1 MPIGSA
7 QQFQRVGAQVAGVG
21 DVDGGGQEPVGR
33 DAEGEPIRP
42 AAVEGVLVGPRALGD
57 LVHGQPGVAALAQL
71 RRRGT
76 QDRVLAV
83 RLVGGDADR
92 LEVAAGLAA
101 DLGLEVWFSPY
112 PLEQT
117 AEEMVALLLDCADRA
132 ERLRRRGAEVVFVT
146 GAEIS
151 IMNIGFLA
159 GATVRERVAGL
170 TASDALPKVVLQV
183 GTRLNDFFHT
193 AVPLIRQRFG
203 GTLTY
208 AAIPLERV
216 DWDLFD
222 MVSLDL
228 YRSAEVADRFADGI
242 RDIVAQGK
250 PVAVTEFGA
259 ATFRGAGDVGAN
271 GLDIVEYNPGPIR
284 LTADVDRDEAGQAA
298 YLAELLEL
306 FDDSGIDT
314 TFVFLF
320 ALYDMPHRADGDP
333 RDDLDLA
340 SYGIVAVLDHPG
352 RTYPNLHWEPKAA
365 FTAVAEYH
373 RHSPVAIR

>member
-1 MPIGSA
+1 
-7 QQFQRVGAQVAGVG
+7 
-21 DVDGGGQEPVGR
+21 
-33 DAEGEPIRP
+33 
-42 AAVEGVLVGPRALGD
+42 
-57 LVHGQPGVAALAQL
+57 
-71 RRRGT
+71 
-76 QDRVLAV
+76 
-83 RLVGGDADR
+83 
-92 LEVAAGLAA
+92 
-101 DLGLEVWFSPY
+101 
-112 PLEQT
+112 
-117 AEEMVALLLDCADRA
+117 
-132 ERLRRRGAEVVFVT
+132 
-146 GAEIS
+146 
-151 IMNIGFLA
+151 
-159 GATVRERVAGL
+159 
-170 TASDALPKVVLQV
+170 
-183 GTRLNDFFHT
+183 
-193 AVPLIRQRFG
+193 
-203 GTLTY
+203 
-208 AAIPLERV
+208 
-216 DWDLFD
+216 

-259 ATFRGAGDVGAN
+259 ATFRGAADVGAN

-352 RTYPNLHWEPKAA
+352 RLHRCRRVPPPQPGSHPVTAA
-365 FTAVAEYH
+365 ALTRAVWAVCP
-373 RHSPVAIR
+373 SAAGSAG